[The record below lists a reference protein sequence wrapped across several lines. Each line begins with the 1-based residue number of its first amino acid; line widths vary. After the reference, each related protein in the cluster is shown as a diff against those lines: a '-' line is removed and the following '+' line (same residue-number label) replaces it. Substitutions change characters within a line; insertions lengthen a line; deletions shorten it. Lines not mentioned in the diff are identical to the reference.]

1 MEWRDVVGFEGK
13 YKVSDYGEIKTVKR
27 EFIRSDG
34 KLWKIREIIRKKNI
48 INRGYFSVSLK
59 VNNIGYNRYVHRLVA
74 IAFIPNPFNLPTV
87 NHIDGNKLN
96 NHVSNLEWCSY
107 SNNNIHAFK
116 TGLRKDNVF
125 VYQYD
130 ENDNFMREYYS
141 LSEANRITGICRKG
155 IKRNLDKN
163 KTYNNY
169 LWKTF

>member
-1 MEWRDVVGFEGK
+1 MKETWKEVFDYKGLYWVSNKGRVKSKRKVKKISTNKEGYSYVCFSK
-13 YKVSDYGEIKTVKR
+13 KGITKT
-27 EFIRSDG
+27 F
-34 KLWKIREIIRKKNI
+34 L
-48 INRGYFSVSLK
+48 
-59 VNNIGYNRYVHRLVA
+59 VHRLVA
-74 IAFIPNPFNLPTV
+74 MAFIPNPFNLPTV

-96 NHVSNLEWCSY
+96 NHVPNLEWCSY